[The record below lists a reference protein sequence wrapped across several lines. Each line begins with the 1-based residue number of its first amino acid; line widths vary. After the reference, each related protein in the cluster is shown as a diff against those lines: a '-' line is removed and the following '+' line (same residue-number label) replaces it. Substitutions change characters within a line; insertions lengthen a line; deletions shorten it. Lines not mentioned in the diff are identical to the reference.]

1 MAAEPAGAEPGDD
14 ELGEDEVIQLS
25 IDGDGDLTLTVGG
38 AKPDEAVLTFGGGEI
53 KLGKGQFKKGQRVA
67 IMLVG
72 PVVEVGNRDMY
83 DRKTNTI
90 AKVKRKHLMVPD
102 TVRRI
107 AVEQAE
113 GPQLVQ

>member
-1 MAAEPAGAEPGDD
+1 MAEPAAAAE
-14 ELGEDEVIQLS
+14 EGEDLEPDEVIQLS

-113 GPQLVQ
+113 GPTAVK

>member
-1 MAAEPAGAEPGDD
+1 MAAEPAGTDGGEDLEP
-14 ELGEDEVIQLS
+14 DEVIQLS

-38 AKPDEAVLTFGGGEI
+38 AKPDEASVTFGGGEI

-72 PVVEVGNRDMY
+72 PIVEVGTRDMY
-83 DRKTNTI
+83 DRKTNTV

-107 AVEQAE
+107 SVEQAE
-113 GPQLVQ
+113 GPSLVK